1 MLVKPTVAELLE
13 KGENR
18 YRLVVATAKR
28 ARQISAGSEK
38 MIETDEES
46 PVTVAAC
53 ELKKENVKIYNEEE
67 WKEYTRVRNSMI
79 IDSDQTKTPEN
90 SEENNE
96 EN

>member
-28 ARQISAGSEK
+28 ARQISSGSEK

-53 ELKKENVKIYNEEE
+53 ELKKGSVKIYNEEE
-67 WKEYTRVRNSMI
+67 WKEYIRVRKSMI
-79 IDSDQTKTPEN
+79 IDSEQIN
-90 SEENNE
+90 SEEENENN
-96 EN
+96 N